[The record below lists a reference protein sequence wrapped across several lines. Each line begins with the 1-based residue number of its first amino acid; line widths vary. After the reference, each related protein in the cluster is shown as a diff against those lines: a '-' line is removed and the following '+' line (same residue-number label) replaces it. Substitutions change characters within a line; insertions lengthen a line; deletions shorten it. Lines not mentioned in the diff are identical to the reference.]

1 MLIDRGGDQAGGSR
15 AVIDL
20 HGRLDRVVCLGC
32 AAVTDRRR
40 LDDRLHAAN
49 LEWQGQVLA
58 TNPDGDV
65 EMADA
70 DLDAFTPVDC
80 EACGGV
86 LKPDVVYF
94 GESVPR
100 PRVEQS
106 YSWVEAASALLVL
119 GTSLHVFSGRRFV
132 LRAAAAGIPVVIV
145 NQGPT
150 RGDDLADVRIQAPLG
165 VTLEAIA
172 RRAVGRPRTASV
184 VVD

>member
-1 MLIDRGGDQAGGSR
+1 M
-15 AVIDL
+15 
-20 HGRLDRVVCLGC
+20 
-32 AAVTDRRR
+32 
-40 LDDRLHAAN
+40 
-49 LEWQGQVLA
+49 
-58 TNPDGDV
+58 NPDGDV

-70 DLDAFTPVDC
+70 HLDAFTPVDC

-106 YSWVEAASALLVL
+106 YAWVEAASALLVL

-150 RGDDLADVRIQAPLG
+150 RGDDLADVRIEAPLG

-172 RRAVGRPRTASV
+172 RRAVGRPRTASA